1 MAMSG
6 DRQQMTIP
14 AMRKLAADYRTNAQL
29 CQEIATFLNSPLAT
43 LFWQSQAA
51 NSFRSNI
58 GDYMRALN
66 SLQDAFSGLATEVDT
81 RAGVLEASG
90 NV

>member
-1 MAMSG
+1 MVMSG

-14 AMRKLAADYRTNAQL
+14 AMRKLAADYRTNAQQ
-29 CQEIATFLNSPLAT
+29 CQEIVTFLNSPLAT
-43 LFWQSQAA
+43 MFWQSQAA
-51 NSFRSNI
+51 TSFRKDVD
-58 GDYMRALN
+58 DYTRALKG
-66 SLQDAFSGLATEVDT
+66 LQDAFGGLATEVDS

>member
-1 MAMSG
+1 MVMSG

-14 AMRKLAADYRTNAQL
+14 AMRKLASDYRTNAQQA
-29 CQEIATFLNSPLAT
+29 QEIATFLKSPLAT
-43 LFWQSQAA
+43 MFWQSQAA
-51 NSFRSNI
+51 SSFRSNI
-58 GDYMRALN
+58 DEYVQVLSR
-66 SLQDAFSGLATEVDT
+66 LQDGFTKLSQEVDT